1 MKRGR
6 MRPVFRPD
14 GVVMPGDSV
23 VDHDLSKQLQ
33 DTIVDA
39 EIIQV
44 ERLKAEAEIER
55 LRSEALSRGNA
66 LGRIAIALFGDH
78 NNRSD
83 EECVAAAAEVGY
95 SLAGCRERC
104 ARLEA
109 DLERLRGLLREALDE
124 HVHVPYGASHED
136 VAAIRDFEKR
146 VNEAL

>member
-55 LRSEALSRGNA
+55 LRGVIDRAANA
-66 LGRIAIALFGDH
+66 WLTLDPQVVWEGD
-78 NNRSD
+78 
-83 EECVAAAAEVGY
+83 VGDAMK
-95 SLAGCRERC
+95 AGVKEI
-104 ARLEA
+104 
-109 DLERLRGLLREALDE
+109 ERLRGLLRECDAALGWQGHNGSCLDQSFNDYDPDCPECRLLQRVREAIGDE
-124 HVHVPYGASHED
+124 
-136 VAAIRDFEKR
+136 R
-146 VNEAL
+146 